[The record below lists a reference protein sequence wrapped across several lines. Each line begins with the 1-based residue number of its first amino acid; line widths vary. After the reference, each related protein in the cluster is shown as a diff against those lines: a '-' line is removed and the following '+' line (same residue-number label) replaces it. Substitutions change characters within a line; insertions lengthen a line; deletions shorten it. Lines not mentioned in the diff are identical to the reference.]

1 MWSIGKMKK
10 SIPHGMLIGEAGVHR
25 VASELLK
32 RGIQVYFPAID
43 NGIDLFAN
51 RIALQVKTASRSKT
65 GQYAFNFKSWRR
77 EDGKPRYQKMNLH
90 NDVRFV
96 VLWGLD
102 EDLLWV
108 VPANVLRKS
117 RQVQIGC
124 ALACSYRGAKGLRYS
139 KYLGNWHNLCKKA
152 R

>member
-1 MWSIGKMKK
+1 MKK
-10 SIPHGMLIGEAGVHR
+10 SIPPNLLVGEAGVHR

-51 RIALQVKTASRSKT
+51 RIALQVKAANRNKV
-65 GQYAFNFKSWRR
+65 GRYVFNFKSWRR

-90 NDVRFV
+90 DDVKFV
-96 VLWGLD
+96 VLWGLN

-108 VPANVLRKS
+108 VPASVLRKS
-117 RQVQIGC
+117 KQVQIGC
-124 ALACSYRGAKGLRYS
+124 SLADSYRGAKGLRYS
-139 KYLGNWHNLCKKA
+139 KYLDDWHNLCKRA
-152 R
+152 GD